1 MTLSAFLVGL
11 LAAFPLHSTAASGE
25 PTDSLDHRSV
35 HSITLYSD
43 NQWASNALT
52 KWAAAGLAF
61 GGDITSP
68 VRTLTSRTAER
79 GTGVGGGLSR
89 QGVALVLP
97 PMNIGEEPDKG
108 RWRTT
113 VALEHQQL
121 VSATW
126 SPGMAT
132 FFFGRHGIEGNTEG
146 WLGTST
152 FRRWASTSLKVGAF
166 GPTGRRC
173 GLRRW
178 T

>member
-11 LAAFPLHSTAASGE
+11 LAAFPLHSTAATGE
-25 PTDSLDHRSV
+25 PADSLDHRSV

-97 PMNIGEEPDKG
+97 SMNIGEEPDKG
-108 RWRTT
+108 RWLTT

-132 FFFGRHGIEGNTEG
+132 FFFGQHGTEGNTEG

-152 FRRWASTSLKVGAF
+152 FRRWASTFLKVG
-166 GPTGRRC
+166 GIRTHRRS
-173 GLRRW
+173 
-178 T
+178 